1 LSEAVDVQAELT
13 HREAQNLFGAFVD
26 QELEAPQER
35 SLKAH
40 LDDCRECRTGWERYA
55 RVVNGARTLDK
66 ETAPAGLAAVI
77 LRRVRRRRIGARS
90 LAMAHANYRIPAEM
104 IIPVVIAAAV
114 AALLFFMAP

>member
-1 LSEAVDVQAELT
+1 LVEAVDVQVELS
-13 HREAQNLFGAFVD
+13 HREAQSLFGAFVD
-26 QELEAPQER
+26 EELGARQER

-40 LDDCRECRTGWERYA
+40 LDDCLECRTGWERYA

-66 ETAPAGLAAVI
+66 ERAPAGLASMI

-90 LAMAHANYRIPAEM
+90 LAMAQASFRIPAEM